1 MFCIRVLLGGI
12 ANRRTYRSI
21 TSRYQNSD
29 PEIWDVHVFVISN
42 NFVSKSVDENGDM
55 MKGSAVSRDM
65 RR

>member
-42 NFVSKSVDENGDM
+42 NFVSKSVDEM
-55 MKGSAVSRDM
+55 ET
-65 RR
+65 